1 MVQHRRT
8 FLQHLY
14 ELPHVYNFL
23 EEVVFSIQR
32 RPACPTTEQKRK
44 SLRKKKKNFGDL
56 WKNIFRIVTQPREQS
71 QTSTSRTNAWQEAFG
86 KCSMPNRNP
95 SRTHSPKARGRSWHR
110 KIYGQTVLEKNLC
123 KKKAVSRRWKFFR
136 RLIKKNNHRKLRP
149 WVHVV
154 ENEKTPTRYAC
165 RVKLVWQKRIIRRPN
180 VKTRVLFLFSFFLVK
195 NGKKWY

>member
-1 MVQHRRT
+1 M
-8 FLQHLY
+8 
-14 ELPHVYNFL
+14 
-23 EEVVFSIQR
+23 FSRSNVARPVQR
-32 RPACPTTEQKRK
+32 RNRNENHFAT
-44 SLRKKKKNFGDL
+44 LRKKKNGDL

-71 QTSTSRTNAWQEAFG
+71 QTSTSRTNAWREAFG

-180 VKTRVLFLFSFFLVK
+180 VKTRVLFLFSFFF
-195 NGKKWY
+195 GKKWEKMVLKNKY

>member
-44 SLRKKKKNFGDL
+44 SLRNFTQKKNGDL

-95 SRTHSPKARGRSWHR
+95 SRTHSPKARVGGHDIVKFTGKPFWRR
-110 KIYGQTVLEKNLC
+110 TFV
-123 KKKAVSRRWKFFR
+123 KKKPFR
-136 RLIKKNNHRKLRP
+136 
-149 WVHVV
+149 VV
-154 ENEKTPTRYAC
+154 G
-165 RVKLVWQKRIIRRPN
+165 
-180 VKTRVLFLFSFFLVK
+180 SFFVV
-195 NGKKWY
+195 